1 MLAPR
6 MISRQFDE
14 LQAVRNR
21 VRIKRIQGIPA
32 AGLVAIYAVAVAASN
47 PWSATFLEQVHNSID
62 VRKLPV
68 LEFVEEA
75 DKVVNS
81 MPLNTQSPSNSL

>member
-1 MLAPR
+1 MYRACFLNQYSDELQFFAVSLMLVPR

-32 AGLVAIYAVAVAASN
+32 AGLVAISVVAVAASN
-47 PWSATFLEQVHNSID
+47 S
-62 VRKLPV
+62 
-68 LEFVEEA
+68 
-75 DKVVNS
+75 
-81 MPLNTQSPSNSL
+81 